1 MEIITFDMV
10 QESPRI
16 IREITCLKD
25 DTDVFMSELIEEFT
39 KNIMDDIS
47 LHNFIQNYSRTMS
60 MQSVN
65 RIIKKY
71 ANEDTSAKVI
81 QHYLDIYSNIES
93 LSVECQ
99 MMIEK
104 ESLLNVKRNIVFV
117 ILLDIAKGINIIF

>member
-16 IREITCLKD
+16 IREITYHKD
-25 DTDVFMSELIEEFT
+25 DTDIFVSRLIEEFT
-39 KNIMDDIS
+39 TKSMNDIS
-47 LHNFIQNYSRTMS
+47 LYNFLQNYSRTIS

-81 QHYLDIYSNIES
+81 QHYLDIYSNMES
-93 LSVECQ
+93 LSEYQ
-99 MMIEK
+99 IIIEN
-104 ESLLNVKRNIVFV
+104 ESLSNVKRNIVLV
-117 ILLDIAKGINIIF
+117 ILLDIAKDINIIF